1 MGGSLGWSQE
11 YGDFLKSIQEV
22 RSGAGNTAALWIHVS
37 GRMCGLSTQSAAFR
51 ALLLELTG
59 IHWDVFSKWWKDP
72 ICGCAPL
79 ACLVCQHYFDC
90 SGPSSQVAKCKIGEA
105 VNKLRKL

>member
-1 MGGSLGWSQE
+1 MEISSRA
-11 YGDFLKSIQEV
+11 YRKSGVEQV
-22 RSGAGNTAALWIHVS
+22 TQRLCGFMCQAG
-37 GRMCGLSTQSAAFR
+37 CDGLSTQSAAFR